1 MDVDGFKQFINERL
15 TMAITITATAADNWD
30 SVGIM
35 GIRCNLFEKAN
46 KPLIVW

>member
-15 TMAITITATAADNWD
+15 TMAITAAAADDWD

-35 GIRCNLFEKAN
+35 GSRCNLLEKAD